1 MSSTPSA
8 LPSVT
13 SLTLDSFRPETLDAA
28 VTGGAIDHIQLGP
41 GRFVGHLLH
50 AELGDCVLDYGAYNL
65 PLLACGGM
73 PADRVV
79 LGFVGS
85 AVSDGNLNGRVVQDA
100 AVVALAEGS
109 ELHYHLAPQTRWMG
123 FQVARTTLE
132 QLGAELGPQ
141 RATFPPLE
149 PARRDQVARH
159 VAASIETLRAI
170 ETQDPEIVNSRQAA
184 RALCEGLTA
193 SLVAAFPANDERAE
207 ATDHTWRRR
216 TRIVRR
222 TRDYFDANLA
232 EPVRVTQLC
241 RHVGA
246 SVKSIERAFV
256 EICGTNPK
264 QFLTLMRMAR
274 ARRLLLAARGGE
286 TTVVDIATAC
296 GFFHL
301 GRFSK
306 GYSTLYGELPSA
318 TLLS

>member
-1 MSSTPSA
+1 MLSTHSPQ
-8 LPSVT
+8 PSVT

-28 VTGGAIDHIQLGP
+28 VTGGTVDHIQLGP
-41 GRFVGHLLH
+41 GRFVGHVLH
-50 AELGDCVLDYGAYNL
+50 AELGDCVLDYGSYNL

-73 PADRVV
+73 PTDRVV

-132 QLGAELGPQ
+132 LVGVELGPQ
-141 RATFPPLE
+141 RGTFPPLE
-149 PARRDQVARH
+149 PGRRDQVARQ
-159 VAASIETLRAI
+159 VASSIETLRAI
-170 ETQDPEIVNSRQAA
+170 EARDPEILDPRHAA
-184 RALCEGLTA
+184 SALCEGLTA
-193 SLVAAFPANDERAE
+193 SLVAAFPANDERTGA
-207 ATDHTWRRR
+207 ADHTWRGRA
-216 TRIVRR
+216 RIVRR

-246 SVKSIERAFV
+246 SVKSIERAFL
-256 EICGTNPK
+256 EICGANPK

-274 ARRLLLAARGGE
+274 ARRLLLAARQGE
-286 TTVVDIATAC
+286 KTVAGIATAC

-306 GYSTLYGELPSA
+306 GYATLYGELPSA